1 MTLRSDGRGAKYMS
15 SKQYI
20 IRVKNLMLSRVFW
33 TITLFGNCSVFL
45 WAFVFHY
52 LEYGENEKVVSF
64 IDSIW
69 WAFAT
74 ITTVGY
80 GDITPVTVFGK
91 VIGIALMLCGTALFA
106 TYTALFANAI
116 LGREITKIGSKV
128 EGMQHDEHEL
138 EKTLSRLNE
147 KLKQLEKKL

>member
-1 MTLRSDGRGAKYMS
+1 M
-15 SKQYI
+15 
-20 IRVKNLMLSRVFW
+20 MLSRVFW
-33 TITLFGNCSVFL
+33 TITLFGNSSVFV
-45 WAFVFHY
+45 WAAVFHY
-52 LEYGENEKVVSF
+52 LEFGVNEKVVTF
-64 IDSIW
+64 MDSIW

-80 GDITPVTVFGK
+80 GDITPVTIFGK

-116 LGREITKIGSKV
+116 LGKEITKIGYKV
-128 EGMQHDEHEL
+128 EDMQHDEHEL
-138 EKTLSRLNE
+138 EITLNRLNE